1 MKKLTSATSVR
12 FVVILTL
19 LSVVAGTLTS
29 QENEVFNS
37 RYKMWENMIEKNH
50 VYISAYVGHG
60 SYSMNGL
67 KKVHEQFLSLYGI
80 AAIPNSNFPPYP
92 LYGISI
98 ARKYDNARFGF
109 DFEYMSTGA
118 RSSLADYSAQFTSD
132 FICKGYKFGIFL
144 EKEIGYRFPK
154 AEKLEFG
161 YVIEAGAITTKMD
174 YEANLNYSPPE
185 INDEKL
191 MIEAEGTSLFAEPA
205 LLARWPLTRTSFL
218 QLNAGFFFDFPVE
231 FYMTYHVPQTSI
243 SWFGYRVKLKFTQRL

>member
-1 MKKLTSATSVR
+1 MKKNRKFS
-12 FVVILTL
+12 ILCIINVFL
-19 LSVVAGTLTS
+19 LSAIFGTLKS
-29 QENEVFNS
+29 QTNDVFIS
-37 RYKMWENMIEKNH
+37 RYKMWENVIEKNH

-67 KKVHEQFLSLYGI
+67 KKVHKQFLSLYGI
-80 AAIPNSNFPPYP
+80 AAIPNSNFPAYP

-98 ARKYDNARFGF
+98 ARKYDNARFGV
-109 DFEYMSTGA
+109 DFEFMSTGA

-132 FICKGYKFGIFL
+132 FVCRGYKFGLFL

-174 YEANLNYSPPE
+174 YEANLNYSQPE

-191 MIEAEGTSLFAEPA
+191 MIVGKGTSMFAEPA
-205 LLARWPLTRTSFL
+205 LLARWPLTSTSYL
-218 QLNAGFFFDFPVE
+218 QLNTGFFFDIPVE
-231 FYMTYHVPQTSI
+231 FYMTYYVPQTSI
-243 SWFGYRVKLKFTQRL
+243 SWLGYRVKLKFTQRL